1 MPKKTP
7 TAAPGAPGHS
17 ARLDAVIF
25 KASAPRIQHLPERT
39 CVACRGKAA
48 KRQLVRIVR
57 TPPGP
62 VVVDSTGKQAGRGA
76 YLHQDAKCWQLALS
90 KGQLER
96 SLKVKLSPQDRAHLL
111 NYGAAL
117 GEGAP
122 REDRP

>member
-1 MPKKTP
+1 MI
-7 TAAPGAPGHS
+7 
-17 ARLDAVIF
+17 V
-25 KASAPRIQHLPERT
+25 KASVPRTRHLPERT
-39 CVACRGKAA
+39 CVACRGKAV

-57 TPPGP
+57 TPTGP
-62 VVVDSTGKQAGRGA
+62 VVVDSTGKKAGRGA

-96 SLKVKLSPQDRAHLL
+96 SLKVKLSPEDRAHLL
-111 NYGAAL
+111 DYGAALGEQAL